1 MLMVEIADRLV
12 MVDTRK
18 IKPYHRNPRHNDATV
33 EKLVELIPKVGFNV
47 PLVLDRDNVIV
58 KGHSRWRAAVKLQ
71 MPRVPC
77 VYSDADPETIKL
89 DRLADNRVQEFSTWD
104 KELLGGELASLNL
117 DFAFD
122 LGTLDFVLADNR
134 RAAPVH
140 MTGEPPGDQTV
151 NSGDWKGE
159 GPASQAG
166 GENGGG
172 GGEPYI
178 RDADVRATYSN
189 PISEYHEVTCNK
201 CGNRMFVRRD
211 SQTAVA
217 TGPNAL

>member
-1 MLMVEIADRLV
+1 MVEIADRLV

-33 EKLVELIPKVGFNV
+33 DKLVELIPKVGFNV
-47 PLVLDRDNVIV
+47 PLVLDRQNVIV

-71 MPRVPC
+71 MARLPC
-77 VYSDADPETIKL
+77 VYTDADPETIKL

-134 RAAPVH
+134 RRAPVH
-140 MTGEPPGDQTV
+140 MTGEPPGDQTM
-151 NSGDWKGE
+151 NGGGGGE
-159 GPASQAG
+159 GQASER
-166 GENGGG
+166 ENGGA

-189 PISEYHEVTCNK
+189 PISEYHEVKCNK
-201 CGNRMFVRRD
+201 CGNLMFVRRD
-211 SQTAVA
+211 GQTSVA
-217 TGPNAL
+217 TGPSAL